1 MTAPSTTIIRP
12 APAARPP
19 ASGQRSWLT
28 RLLRECLHFPRTVAL
43 ILGISVTTIAFV
55 VAGPLLTRE
64 GVNAAMAGETD
75 RLWLLGGGLILIAA
89 FDFLGDYLR
98 RSAAGRLSLH
108 VQHNLRSRVFE
119 AVQRLDGQ
127 GQDSLRAGQVVSR
140 TNSDLQQIQTLLQM
154 CPVPL
159 AVLTYYLLGTAV
171 MLWLSPSLTI
181 IAVAVI
187 ALLGLT
193 AWRTRKRVFT
203 ASARAQEDIGE
214 VTEQVRATVA
224 GISVVK
230 SFGQEARELQF
241 MQRAC
246 ARLFGRRL
254 ATARTQ
260 AAPGA
265 TMLAL
270 PLLGQVA
277 LLAFGGLQTMS
288 GTIDF
293 GTFVA
298 FSLYLGML
306 TGPTRVL
313 ASFLVIAQRTRASVD
328 RVTELIDTRPEIH
341 DGTETPP
348 ATGGLHFD
356 DVSFGYTS
364 DNPVLRDVTFSVAPG
379 ETVAVTG
386 ASGSGKSTLAL
397 LAPRFYDPLTG
408 GITLGDPGEG
418 RQPVDLRD
426 LRLEELRREVGVVF
440 EEPFLFNATVRENI
454 AYGHTEVAAE
464 EVVRAAGAA
473 GADGFIRQLDHG
485 YDTVVAEGGKNLSG
499 GQRQRIALARALLS
513 APRVL
518 IVDDATSAVDAATEA
533 AINTSLRAYAADPAT
548 DRMTVLIA
556 RRRSTLALADRI
568 IVLDEG
574 RTVGMG
580 TWSELLETCPQFRA
594 LVDAPG
600 EELGDRAD
608 GSAGPDAVV
617 DTPAVDDAVAESGEA
632 SPESS
637 TGTANRL
644 PAKARAAAI
653 DRSIDRVARLLS
665 PVAGLFFA
673 ALGLIGLSALANVL
687 VPVLIQQGIDR
698 GVLIG
703 DGTAILIFALLAL
716 LLVAGDWGLYIA
728 QQLTSARASES
739 VQYGVRVRSFQHV
752 LGMPLP
758 YFERE
763 RGGQILTRLTV
774 DVDSLAR
781 FLQTGLA
788 NGAMSLATI
797 AGVGIGMVVFS
808 PALAVVALSPVPF
821 VLIATLIFRRLSTRA
836 YDRAREDIG
845 RVNSSLQ
852 ENLSGLRVVQAQGQQ
867 SSAAAVFRRFSER
880 YRLSRE
886 VAQKCIALYF
896 PFIVFCSQVS
906 SALVLAYG
914 ARLVSHGELSPGV
927 FAGFILLQAQFF
939 GPLQQLATIIDS
951 FQQALVGIRRTDE
964 LLSWPSDDATGP
976 AAEGAEPNRLR
987 GGAGVVLRGLSYRH
1001 EGAAQPALNRI
1012 DLDIPAGSSLA
1023 VVGATGAGKTTLVK
1037 VLAGLYPPT
1046 AGQLVVDDVEVD
1058 AVSRRRHRRRVGVVA
1073 QEPHLFSGTIADNIR
1088 YGCPTATAAEVEQAA
1103 AEVGALPLITRLP
1116 GGFAHEITEGGA
1128 NLAAGQRQLIT
1139 LARAC
1144 LVGADM
1150 LLLDETT
1157 AHLDTRS
1164 ENTVMA
1170 ALADGDRTVVV
1181 VAHRLS
1187 TAARCQRI
1195 AVLGDGEVIEMG
1207 RHEELLARPGGVY
1220 ARLWE
1225 HSRRTPREEPG

>member
-1 MTAPSTTIIRP
+1 MTAPTTTSNRP
-12 APAARPP
+12 APTTPPP
-19 ASGQRSWLT
+19 APGQQSWLT
-28 RLLRECLHFPRTVAL
+28 RLLRECLRFPRTVAL

-193 AWRTRKRVFT
+193 AWRTRKRVF
-203 ASARAQEDIGE
+203 AVSARAQEDIGE
-214 VTEQVRATVA
+214 VTERVRATVA

-230 SFGQEARELQF
+230 SFGQEAGELRF

-254 ATARTQ
+254 ATTRAQ
-260 AAPGA
+260 AVPGA

-277 LLAFGGLQTMS
+277 LLAFGGLQTMN

-341 DGTETPP
+341 DGTDTPP
-348 ATGGLHFD
+348 ATGGLHFT

-408 GITLGDPGEG
+408 GITLGDPGAG
-418 RQPVDLRD
+418 QSPVDLRD
-426 LRLEELRREVGVVF
+426 LRLEELRREIGVVF

-454 AYGHTEVAAE
+454 AYGHAEVAEA
-464 EVVRAAGAA
+464 EVVRAAVAA
-473 GADGFIRQLDHG
+473 GADEFIRQLDDG
-485 YDTVVAEGGKNLSG
+485 YDTVVAEGGHNLSG

-533 AINTSLRAYAADPAT
+533 EINTSLRAYAADPTA

-580 TWSELLETCPQFRA
+580 TWPELMETCPQFRA

-600 EELGDRAD
+600 EELGDRAAD
-608 GSAGPDAVV
+608 SAELDAAVENPVNNAVTAEAAPEGPV
-617 DTPAVDDAVAESGEA
+617 
-632 SPESS
+632 
-637 TGTANRL
+637 GTANRL
-644 PAKARAAAI
+644 PAKARAAAT
-653 DRSIDRVARLLS
+653 DRSVDRVARLLS

-698 GVLIG
+698 GVLLG
-703 DGTAILIFALLAL
+703 DGTAILVFALLAL
-716 LLVAGDWGLYIA
+716 LLVAGDWGLYTA

-797 AGVGIGMVVFS
+797 AGVGIGMIVFS
-808 PALAVVALSPVPF
+808 PALAAVALSPVPF
-821 VLIATLIFRRLSTRA
+821 VFIATLIFRRLSTRA

-951 FQQALVGIRRTDE
+951 FQQALVGVRRTDE

-976 AAEGAEPNRLR
+976 AAAGAAPNRLS
-987 GGAGVVLRGLSYRH
+987 GGAEVALRGLTYRH
-1001 EGAAQPALNRI
+1001 EGAARPALNRI

-1046 AGQLVVDDVEVD
+1046 AGQLLVDGAEVSEGD
-1058 AVSRRRHRRRVGVVA
+1058 RRQHRRRVGVVA

-1088 YGCPTATAAEVEQAA
+1088 YGCPTATDSEVERAA
-1103 AEVGALPLITRLP
+1103 AEAGALTLIARLP

-1164 ENTVMA
+1164 ENTVMD
-1170 ALADGDRTVVV
+1170 ALTAGDRTVVV

-1207 RHEELLARPGGVY
+1207 RHEELLARPGGAY

-1225 HSRRTPREEPG
+1225 HSGRTPREEPG

>member
-1 MTAPSTTIIRP
+1 MPAMTTTITRP
-12 APAARPP
+12 TPAARPP
-19 ASGQRSWLT
+19 VAGQRSWLT
-28 RLLRECLHFPRTVAL
+28 RLLRECLRFPRTVSL

-64 GVNAAMAGETD
+64 GVNAAMTGEAD

-119 AVQRLDGQ
+119 AIQRLDGQ

-159 AVLTYYLLGTAV
+159 AVLTYYLLGTTV
-171 MLWLSPSLTI
+171 MLWLSPLLTI

-193 AWRTRKRVFT
+193 AWRTRKRVF
-203 ASARAQEDIGE
+203 AVSARAQEDIGE
-214 VTEQVRATVA
+214 VTERVRATVV

-230 SFGQEARELQF
+230 SFGQEARELRF
-241 MQRAC
+241 LQRAC

-254 ATARTQ
+254 ATTRAQ
-260 AAPGA
+260 VFPGA

-288 GTIDF
+288 GHIDF

-328 RVTELIDTRPEIH
+328 RVTELIDARPEIH
-341 DGTETPP
+341 GGTETPP
-348 ATGGLHFD
+348 ATGGLHFQ
-356 DVSFGYTS
+356 DVSFGYTT
-364 DNPVLRDVTFSVAPG
+364 DTPVLRDVTFSVAPG

-397 LAPRFYDPLTG
+397 LVPRFYDPLTG

-418 RQPVDLRD
+418 QQPVDLRE
-426 LRLEELRREVGVVF
+426 LCLEGLRREVGVVF

-454 AYGHTEVAAE
+454 AYGHPECAEE
-464 EVVRAAGAA
+464 EVVRAARAA
-473 GADGFIRQLDHG
+473 GADAFIRQLANG
-485 YDTVVAEGGKNLSG
+485 YDTVVAEGGQNLSG

-513 APRVL
+513 APRML

-533 AINTSLRAYAADPAT
+533 EINTSLRAYAAAPAT

-580 TWSELLETCPQFRA
+580 TWAELVETCPQFRA
-594 LVDAPG
+594 LIAAPG
-600 EELGDRAD
+600 EELDNPAD
-608 GSAGPDAVV
+608 ASAAPDATV
-617 DTPAVDDAVAESGEA
+617 DTPTAGNVGGEA
-632 SPESS
+632 TETAPEHHA
-637 TGTANRL
+637 GTAAR
-644 PAKARAAAI
+644 PPDRARAAAV
-653 DRSIDRVARLLS
+653 DCSTDRVARLLS
-665 PVAGLFFA
+665 PVAGLFLA

-698 GVLIG
+698 GVLLG

-716 LLVAGDWGLYIA
+716 LLVAGDWGLYIS
-728 QQLTSARASES
+728 QQLTSARASEA

-758 YFERE
+758 FFERE

-788 NGAMSLATI
+788 NGAMSLAVI

-808 PALAVVALSPVPF
+808 PALAAVALSPVPL

-852 ENLSGLRVVQAQGQQ
+852 ENLSGLRVVQGQGQQ
-867 SSAAAVFRRFSER
+867 SAATAVFRGFSER

-951 FQQALVGIRRTDE
+951 FQQAMVGTRRTDE
-964 LLSWPSDDATGP
+964 LLSWPSDDATGSV
-976 AAEGAEPNRLR
+976 ADSSALRHLSGGAEV
-987 GGAGVVLRGLSYRH
+987 ALRGLSYRH
-1001 EGAAQPALNRI
+1001 EGATRPALNRI

-1023 VVGATGAGKTTLVK
+1023 VVGDTGAGKTTLVK

-1046 AGQLVVDDVEVD
+1046 AGELLVED
-1058 AVSRRRHRRRVGVVA
+1058 AAVTAGNYRAHRRRVGVVA

-1088 YGCPTATAAEVEQAA
+1088 YGCPAATDAAVEQAA
-1103 AEVGALPLITRLP
+1103 AEAGALALIGRLP

-1144 LVGADM
+1144 LVGADL

-1164 ENTVMA
+1164 ENTVMD
-1170 ALADGDRTVVV
+1170 ALAAGGRTVVV

-1195 AVLGDGEVIEMG
+1195 AVLRDGEVIEMG
-1207 RHEELLARPGGVY
+1207 RHEELLARPGSAY
-1220 ARLWE
+1220 ARLWQ
-1225 HSRRTPREEPG
+1225 HSSHTA